1 MGRGTGGSG
10 DAGGVVDEASAL
22 LTAVRAQDTDLVR
35 SLLRDD
41 VEPDLRDA
49 AFCLAVRTYSAGIAQ
64 LLLDHGADP
73 GRRGPDELL
82 PLRRVVEFGSPA
94 LAEVLLHHRNLG
106 RYTAP
111 ELLEMCELAR
121 HWQETG
127 VETELVRL
135 TGAPGAVG
143 RTRVQDDENHSVDE
157 FTLGGMSVRDGH
169 AAILTRLEELLG
181 VRSSFEELMDR
192 ALAHADQDH
201 AVWGTVTIRLAGH
214 RDRSTWTAAAAL
226 RAHPDPSHRLFG
238 AEVLRLTH
246 LFDGSDEDTFAGPAL
261 DIFTAWSGE
270 ETELAVLT
278 EVLVALGEHADPRA
292 DAALLRHAGHPCPA
306 VRGAVARGLGTWSE
320 TPDFTEEARAALL
333 VLMTDVDA
341 AVRRDACLTVGLR
354 RDRRPGLADAMAAL
368 LDDAER
374 QVQIAAVHGL
384 ALHEDERCV
393 PASHRLGPPRPGVLA
408 EEHCLEAAWR
418 YEWRREGPELPDPR
432 PGRGPAV
439 RSGP

>member
-10 DAGGVVDEASAL
+10 DAGGAVDEASAL
-22 LTAVRAQDTDLVR
+22 LTAVRAQDMDLVR

-41 VEPDLRDA
+41 GEPDLLDA

-82 PLRRVVEFGSPA
+82 P
-94 LAEVLLHHRNLG
+94 
-106 RYTAP
+106 
-111 ELLEMCELAR
+111 
-121 HWQETG
+121 
-127 VETELVRL
+127 
-135 TGAPGAVG
+135 
-143 RTRVQDDENHSVDE
+143 
-157 FTLGGMSVRDGH
+157 
-169 AAILTRLEELLG
+169 
-181 VRSSFEELMDR
+181 
-192 ALAHADQDH
+192 
-201 AVWGTVTIRLAGH
+201 
-214 RDRSTWTAAAAL
+214 
-226 RAHPDPSHRLFG
+226 
-238 AEVLRLTH
+238 
-246 LFDGSDEDTFAGPAL
+246 
-261 DIFTAWSGE
+261 
-270 ETELAVLT
+270 
-278 EVLVALGEHADPRA
+278 
-292 DAALLRHAGHPCPA
+292 
-306 VRGAVARGLGTWSE
+306 
-320 TPDFTEEARAALL
+320 
-333 VLMTDVDA
+333 
-341 AVRRDACLTVGLR
+341 LR

-393 PASHRLGPPRPGVLA
+393 PASHRLGPPRRGVLT

>member
-10 DAGGVVDEASAL
+10 DAGGAVDEASAL

-41 VEPDLRDA
+41 VEPDLLDA

-135 TGAPGAVG
+135 TGSSEAVG
-143 RTRVQDDENHSVDE
+143 RTRVQDD
-157 FTLGGMSVRDGH
+157 
-169 AAILTRLEELLG
+169 
-181 VRSSFEELMDR
+181 
-192 ALAHADQDH
+192 
-201 AVWGTVTIRLAGH
+201 
-214 RDRSTWTAAAAL
+214 
-226 RAHPDPSHRLFG
+226 
-238 AEVLRLTH
+238 
-246 LFDGSDEDTFAGPAL
+246 
-261 DIFTAWSGE
+261 
-270 ETELAVLT
+270 
-278 EVLVALGEHADPRA
+278 
-292 DAALLRHAGHPCPA
+292 
-306 VRGAVARGLGTWSE
+306 
-320 TPDFTEEARAALL
+320 
-333 VLMTDVDA
+333 
-341 AVRRDACLTVGLR
+341 LR

-393 PASHRLGPPRPGVLA
+393 PASHRLGPPRRGVLT

-418 YEWRREGPELPDPR
+418 YEWRREAG
-432 PGRGPAV
+432 
-439 RSGP
+439 S